1 MSSVKEL
8 NKEILRTIEDKGN
21 TDTKTDLLQLSSK
34 TNILVKKILLRRF
47 QLEQDLHYLKKMQ
60 SKISADEE
68 TTHSADNT
76 EFGATKGG
84 IDQVVHKLKTMI
96 QDLDNTEMRREAGA
110 SGAPE
115 DTENGIEPG
124 SSTAA
129 SVEDVDS
136 ASKSGLFDQDD
147 LRTGV
152 KVKVSK
158 IKKISIPEDDEAE
171 LEETDLDE
179 EEMQELNMDKRIRLA
194 TKKME
199 EMVKQELRDSG
210 VVPSGII
217 VKVLYLY
224 IERCGCLMVS
234 ALDSGSSCSGSSVG
248 IVLCAWL
255 RHFTL
260 SASLSP
266 GVCINAGVQGSRN
279 TPSPFMLQKP
289 EISAGLMGHLARM
302 QT

>member
-1 MSSVKEL
+1 MLSVKEL
-8 NKEILRTIEDKGN
+8 NKEIFRTMEDKEN
-21 TDTKTDLLQLSSK
+21 TDTNSDLLQLSSK
-34 TNILVKKILLRRF
+34 TNKLVRKILLRRF
-47 QLEQDLHYLKKMQ
+47 QLEQDLHYIKKMQ
-60 SKISADEE
+60 NKISTDEE
-68 TTHSADNT
+68 NTHSADHT

-96 QDLDNTEMRREAGA
+96 QDLDNTEVRSEAGA
-110 SGAPE
+110 GSAAE

-124 SSTAA
+124 TSTAA

-217 VKVLYLY
+217 VKVLHLS
-224 IERCGCLMVS
+224 IERRSSLIVS
-234 ALDSGSSCSGSSVG
+234 ALDSGSSCPGSSPG
-248 IVLCAWL
+248 
-255 RHFTL
+255 RDHFVAAT
-260 SASLSP
+260 SLLVRS
-266 GVCINAGVQGSRN
+266 
-279 TPSPFMLQKP
+279 TPD
-289 EISAGLMGHLARM
+289 
-302 QT
+302 